1 MSHGA
6 EPVADARGAA
16 RGESQGEGIASGH
29 HREDAA
35 HEESGDGEGDVE
47 VVPGMSHALK
57 GSGCAPII
65 ELSHATEEGAPV
77 RE

>member
-1 MSHGA
+1 
-6 EPVADARGAA
+6 
-16 RGESQGEGIASGH
+16 
-29 HREDAA
+29 
-35 HEESGDGEGDVE
+35 VE